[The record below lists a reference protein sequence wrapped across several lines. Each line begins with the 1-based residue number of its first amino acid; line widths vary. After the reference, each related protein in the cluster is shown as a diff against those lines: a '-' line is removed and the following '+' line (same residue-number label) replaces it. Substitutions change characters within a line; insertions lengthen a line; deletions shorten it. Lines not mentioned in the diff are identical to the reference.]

1 MSGRRRFRP
10 SKIRVRLTLLYGAAF
25 FLAGA
30 VLITL
35 LLLYLAHALDGQLT
49 ARIGTTGQLH
59 QPGTPELPADVQ
71 AQLHA
76 RFRQDRDHVLRM
88 MFFASL
94 ISLGVVGL
102 LAAGLGWLMAGRAL
116 RPLQQITATARRVA
130 DRSLHERISLTGTD
144 DEIKDLADT
153 FDAMLERLDRS
164 FDSQRRFVAN
174 ASHELR
180 TPLTLNRTLI
190 EVTLDDPGVPDAV
203 RQLGTTLLAVN
214 HRQEQLIEGLLTLA
228 SSEQTITHGT
238 PVDLADI
245 AGHIVTE
252 RRGDAGHAGVDIRAD
267 LRPARVTGDPMLLER
282 LIHNLVDNAIRY
294 NVPDHGTVT
303 IATDTI
309 DRRARITVDNTG
321 PAVPAYEVPN
331 LFQPFRRLPAA
342 DRRADST
349 VLSRGAGLGLSIVA
363 AVAHAHDGQVD
374 AEPREDG
381 GLAVQV
387 HLPAAPA
394 TTGAGPPGGQAGR
407 PHRQDTARLP

>member
-10 SKIRVRLTLLYGAAF
+10 SRIRVRLTLLYGAAF
-25 FLAGA
+25 FFAGA
-30 VLITL
+30 VLVTL

-49 ARIGTTGQLH
+49 TRIGATGQLH
-59 QPGTPELPADVQ
+59 DPGTPQLPADVQ

-130 DRSLHERISLTGTD
+130 DRSLHERIALTGTD

-190 EVTLDDPGVPDAV
+190 EVTLDDPAAPKAV
-203 RQLGTTLLAVN
+203 RQLGSTLLAIN

-228 SSEQTITHGT
+228 SSEQAIMHRA

-245 AGHIVTE
+245 AGHIATE
-252 RRGDAGHAGVDIRAD
+252 RRDDAGRAHIDIRTD
-267 LRPARVTGDPMLLER
+267 LRPAPVTGDPMLLER
-282 LIHNLVDNAIRY
+282 LVDNLVDNAIRY

-309 DRRARITVDNTG
+309 DGRARLSVDNTG
-321 PAVPAYEVPN
+321 PVVPAYEVPN
-331 LFQPFRRLPAA
+331 LFQPFRRLPTA
-342 DRRADST
+342 DRRADRAAPD
-349 VLSRGAGLGLSIVA
+349 RGAGLGLSIVA
-363 AVAHAHDGQVD
+363 AVAHAHDGHVD
-374 AEPREDG
+374 AGPRDDG
-381 GLAVQV
+381 GLAVRV
-387 HLPAAPA
+387 HLPADR
-394 TTGAGPPGGQAGR
+394 GGELPPR
-407 PHRQDTARLP
+407 